1 MSVVFS
7 HATPRKCP
15 APKSADLPHRRSA
28 MEGGRQTRKAAQTSP
43 TTARASKMMRG
54 GASAQPQLSGE
65 PNWPLTPKSAV
76 LPFCHA
82 ARPRSHNEVMQLLVS
97 TSGVFHVMT
106 STPAASCEPL
116 SLRHITWRCEHLGRA
131 AERQSRR
138 AVAIHILALKR
149 AVHPCNL
156 QLLSNPSGGVLSRP
170 TK

>member
-65 PNWPLTPKSAV
+65 PNWPLTLKSAV
-76 LPFCHA
+76 LLFCHA

-116 SLRHITWRCEHLGRA
+116 ASHHMAMRAPRQSGRA
-131 AERQSRR
+131 AESQSRR
-138 AVAIHILALKR
+138 DPYSSSKR
-149 AVHPCNL
+149 AVHPCNP
-156 QLLSNPSGGVLSRP
+156 QLLSNPSGGVLSRL